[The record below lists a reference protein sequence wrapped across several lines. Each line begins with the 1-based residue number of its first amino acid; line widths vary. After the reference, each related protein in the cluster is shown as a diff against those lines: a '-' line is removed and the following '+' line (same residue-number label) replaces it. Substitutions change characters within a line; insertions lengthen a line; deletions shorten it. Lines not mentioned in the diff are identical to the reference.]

1 MTRQARVVNMAT
13 PSAHPEGDGWYR
25 ISNQAA
31 GAGQPLEVE
40 LYDQIGFW
48 GIRAADLLRELK
60 AADDGLRPIEVGIN
74 SIGGD
79 VFDGLAIHNAFR
91 RYGERVTVRIDGVA
105 ASIASVIAVG
115 AHRVVMPANA
125 MMMIHNPGIEYA
137 SGEAD
142 DLRTLADM
150 MDKAKASLIAA
161 YRAKAP
167 SLAEDELSRMMDATT
182 WLTAQEA
189 LALGLVDEVTDS
201 VKLTASAG
209 QRASIGRMRNAPAA
223 LLAALQGETPP
234 APVVPADPAAGGVE
248 LVNLLARLCLEA
260 KLPTEA
266 VAAVA
271 SASRMANEAEI
282 RRGVEQAVAVRNL
295 CLTAKLP
302 ELANSLIASGV
313 SEDAARARLF
323 DKLVI
328 NAGEELDNVVPE
340 ASPSPVA
347 VNRGPSASQI
357 YAKRQGANNKV
368 SR

>member
-1 MTRQARVVNMAT
+1 MKRLTRIVNMAT
-13 PSAHPEGDGWYR
+13 PSAHPDGDGWYR

-31 GAGQPLEVE
+31 GAGQALEVE
-40 LYDQIGFW
+40 LYDQIGLW
-48 GIRAADLLRELK
+48 GIRAADFLRELK
-60 AADDGLRPIEVGIN
+60 AVDDGQRPIVVGVN

-79 VFDGLAIHNAFR
+79 VFDGLAVHNAFR
-91 RYGERVTVRIDGVA
+91 RYGERLTVRIDGVA
-105 ASIASVIAVG
+105 ASIAGVIAVG
-115 AHRVVMPANA
+115 AHRVEMPANA
-125 MMMIHNPGIEYA
+125 MMMIHNPGIDYA

-167 SLAEDELSRMMDATT
+167 SLTEDELSRMMNETT

-209 QRASIGRMRNAPAA
+209 QRASIGRMRNAPSA
-223 LLAALQGETPP
+223 LLASLKDEAPPQAPAVLP
-234 APVVPADPAAGGVE
+234 APPTDAVE

-271 SASRMANEAEI
+271 SASRMANEADI

-295 CLTAKLP
+295 CQTAKLP
-302 ELANSLIASGV
+302 ELANSLIASGL
-313 SEDAARARLF
+313 STEAARARLF
-323 DKLVI
+323 DTLVAS
-328 NAGEELDNVVPE
+328 AGEALDNVVPE
-340 ASPSPVA
+340 ASTPPVA

-357 YAKRQGANNKV
+357 YARRQAGANKKA
-368 SR
+368 

>member
-13 PSAHPEGDGWYR
+13 PSAHPEGEGWYR
-25 ISNQAA
+25 ISNQAV
-31 GAGQPLEVE
+31 GAGQSLEVE

-48 GIRAADLLRELK
+48 GVRASDFLRELK
-60 AADDGLRPIEVGIN
+60 ALDDGQRPIEVGIN

-125 MMMIHNPGIEYA
+125 MMMIHNPGIDYA

-167 SLAEDELSRMMDATT
+167 ALAEDELSRMMDATT

-209 QRASIGRMRNAPAA
+209 QRASIGRMPNVPAA
-223 LLAALQGETPP
+223 LLASLKDDATPQTPVTPP
-234 APVVPADPAAGGVE
+234 EPAAGGVE

-282 RRGVEQAVAVRNL
+282 RRGVEQAVEVRNL
-295 CLTAKLP
+295 CQTAKLP
-302 ELANSLIASGV
+302 ELANSLIASGL
-313 SEDAARARLF
+313 SIEAARARLF
-323 DKLVI
+323 DKLVAA
-328 NAGEELDNVVPE
+328 AGEDLDNVLPE
-340 ASPSPVA
+340 EKSAPVA

-357 YAKRQGANNKV
+357 YAKRQAGANKKA
-368 SR
+368 